1 MTFDLGKLL
10 LELIAA
16 AVGTVGFSI
25 LFQVSP
31 RHFPYCGLVG
41 SIGWLVY
48 RLVQWGSGSTA
59 LATFLATLILTAC
72 ARWFSTLRRTPTLV
86 FLLSGIFTLV
96 PGAYIYYTAYYIF
109 MGAPDQAAASATTTL
124 MFAAAIALGIL
135 VGYSLPGRLFGWRR
149 DVNPQDGNDPK

>member
-16 AVGTVGFSI
+16 AVGTVRFSI
-25 LFQVSP
+25 LFRYPPAFPLLRTGGLHWLAGLPVGPVVVRVHSAGHIFG
-31 RHFPYCGLVG
+31 HFDPD
-41 SIGWLVY
+41 
-48 RLVQWGSGSTA
+48 RLRPVV
-59 LATFLATLILTAC
+59 FDPPATL
-72 ARWFSTLRRTPTLV
+72 TLV

>member
-16 AVGTVGFSI
+16 AVGTVGFSV

-48 RLVQWGSGSTA
+48 RLVQWWPGSTA
-59 LATFLATLILTAC
+59 LATFLAT
-72 ARWFSTLRRTPTLV
+72 
-86 FLLSGIFTLV
+86 
-96 PGAYIYYTAYYIF
+96 
-109 MGAPDQAAASATTTL
+109 
-124 MFAAAIALGIL
+124 
-135 VGYSLPGRLFGWRR
+135 
-149 DVNPQDGNDPK
+149 